1 MNLDFRQTRSLC
13 LAGTAAFPKPFPS
26 ARGISIE
33 DGHLSYATGAREAIF
48 VVVQEE
54 FALEHATTRVVI
66 KENVTAIFF
75 PGVWEDDPD
84 RGRVFRFAEPDGVH
98 DFDKG
103 EWFLDTEIEAEKI
116 SEKMKVNIKRRDSGP
131 EASSSFPKAGLSL
144 ASANPP

>member
-75 PGVWEDDPD
+75 LEFGKMIPIEGVY
-84 RGRVFRFAEPDGVH
+84 FALRNRMAYTTLTRENGS
-98 DFDKG
+98 
-103 EWFLDTEIEAEKI
+103 WI
-116 SEKMKVNIKRRDSGP
+116 
-131 EASSSFPKAGLSL
+131 PK
-144 ASANPP
+144 